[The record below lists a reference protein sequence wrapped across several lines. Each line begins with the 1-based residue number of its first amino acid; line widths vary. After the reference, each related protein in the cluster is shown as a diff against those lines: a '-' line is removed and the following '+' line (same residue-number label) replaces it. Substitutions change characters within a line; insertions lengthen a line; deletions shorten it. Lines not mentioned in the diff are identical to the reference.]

1 MQRSFTSKAQKALK
15 LAEKA
20 SKSMRHNYIGTEH
33 LLLGLLREGTGV
45 AANVL
50 MENGVDVNHLLE
62 LIENLIAPSG
72 QTAVIDADG
81 WTPRSEQILESAK
94 REAER
99 FSSRQ
104 IGTEH
109 LLIAMIK
116 ETECAASRLMNTLN
130 VNLQKLYVD
139 TLVAMGEDGNLYRED
154 FLNGKPNKRKSSTG
168 TPMLDQYARDL
179 TKLALEKKLDQVI
192 GRDSEIQRVI
202 QILSRRSKNNPCL
215 IGEPGVGKTA
225 IVEGLAQR
233 IALGLVPDTVAEKRV
248 VTLDLAGMV
257 AGSKY
262 RGEFEERIKK
272 VIREVI
278 QSGNILLF
286 IDEIHTLIGAG
297 GAEGAIDASNIL
309 KPSLA
314 RGEIQLIGATTITE
328 YRKYIEK
335 DAALERRFQPVNVEE
350 PDREQTIE
358 ILKV

>member
-215 IGEPGVGKTA
+215 IGEPGVGK
-225 IVEGLAQR
+225 
-233 IALGLVPDTVAEKRV
+233 
-248 VTLDLAGMV
+248 
-257 AGSKY
+257 
-262 RGEFEERIKK
+262 
-272 VIREVI
+272 
-278 QSGNILLF
+278 
-286 IDEIHTLIGAG
+286 IGRAH
-297 GAEGAIDASNIL
+297 
-309 KPSLA
+309 
-314 RGEIQLIGATTITE
+314 
-328 YRKYIEK
+328 
-335 DAALERRFQPVNVEE
+335 V
-350 PDREQTIE
+350 
-358 ILKV
+358 

>member
-1 MQRSFTSKAQKALK
+1 MQKSFTTKAQKALK

-20 SKSMRHNYIGTEH
+20 SKALKHNYIGTEH

-50 MENGVDVNHLLE
+50 SDNGLNAEQLLD
-62 LIENLIAPSG
+62 LIESLIAPSG
-72 QTAVIDADG
+72 KTAVADADG
-81 WTPRSEQILESAK
+81 WTPRAEQILESAG

-99 FSSRQ
+99 FSSKE

-109 LLIAMIK
+109 LLIAIMK
-116 ETECAASRLMNTLN
+116 ETECAASRLMNTLS

-139 TLVAMGEDGNLYRED
+139 TLIAIGEDANLYRED
-154 FLNGKPNKRKSSTG
+154 FQNGKPGRRKNATS

-179 TKLALEKKLDQVI
+179 TKLATEKRLDPVI
-192 GRDSEIQRVI
+192 GRDDEIQRVI
-202 QILSRRSKNNPCL
+202 QILSRRGKNNPCL

-233 IALGLVPDTVAEKRV
+233 IVMGLAPDTVVDKRV
-248 VTLDLAGMV
+248 VTLDLSGMV

-272 VIREVI
+272 VIREVT
-278 QSGNILLF
+278 QAGNILLF
-286 IDEIHTLIGAG
+286 IDEIHTIIGAG

-309 KPSLA
+309 KPSLP
-314 RGEIQLIGATTITE
+314 RPG
-328 YRKYIEK
+328 
-335 DAALERRFQPVNVEE
+335 
-350 PDREQTIE
+350 
-358 ILKV
+358 